1 MQEQEQEL
9 TQEQKKEI
17 YKKINEY
24 INSDDFKRVIKY
36 SEKKEKD
43 YLEKVRDE
51 IAKRKKIVAEYSEL
65 SKDAMY
71 AEYMLDMSKQFDDS
85 EWGKILSKEFEDQHD
100 IAIHNIEVKEVN
112 KETGE
117 IFDMPL
123 YTKLDVLKVSRR
135 LYRFFPK
142 KVEEIHKLYLD
153 SKTKDID
160 LDPYED

>member
-24 INSDDFKRVIKY
+24 INSDDYKKVIKY
-36 SEKKEKD
+36 AEKKEQEC
-43 YLEKVRDE
+43 LEKVRE
-51 IAKRKKIVAEYSEL
+51 ELKKRKKIVAEYSEL
-65 SKDAMY
+65 SKDEKY
-71 AEYMLDMSKQFDDS
+71 SEYMLDMSKQFDDS
-85 EWGKILSKEFEDQHD
+85 EWGKILSKEFKDQHE
-100 IAIHNIEVKEVN
+100 IAEHNIEVKEVN

-135 LYRFFPK
+135 LYKFFPK

-153 SKTKDID
+153 SKTKNID

>member
-1 MQEQEQEL
+1 MEEL
-9 TQEQKKEI
+9 TQEEIKEKNKEI

-24 INSDDFKRVIKY
+24 INSDDYQRVIKY
-36 SEKKEKD
+36 AEKKEQECLK
-43 YLEKVRDE
+43 KVRE
-51 IAKRKKIVAEYSEL
+51 ERKKRKKIVAEYSEL
-65 SKDAMY
+65 SKDEKY
-71 AEYMLDMSKQFDDS
+71 SEYMLDMSKQFDDS
-85 EWGKILSKEFEDQHD
+85 EGGKILSKEFKDQHE
-100 IAIHNIEVKEVN
+100 IAEHNIEVKEVN

-142 KVEEIHKLYLD
+142 KVAEIHSLYLD